1 MAVKAPWYD
10 RAMNTLKWLVIFMVL
25 GYGVIVALLYFGQRA
40 MQYFPE
46 RFRTAPAAAGLPGAE
61 EVVLD
66 TPDRGPGVARAGA
79 PARGKAGG
87 ALFPRQWR
95 LAARTG
101 RSLSRSDRRRHR
113 ARGAQLPR
121 LWRLER
127 RADRGGPRQRRVG
140 GLCLHARALPGGMHR

>member
-10 RAMNTLKWLVIFMVL
+10 RAMNTLKWLVIFTVL

-46 RFRTAPAAAGLPGAE
+46 RFRTAPLAAGPPGGGGG
-61 EVVLD
+61 
-66 TPDRGPGVARAGA
+66 GPGPRGGRGRDRLEWA
-79 PARGKAGG
+79 PGGGKAGG
-87 ALFPRQWR
+87 ALFPRQRR

-101 RSLSRSDRRRHR
+101 RSLPRSDRRRHR

-121 LWRLER
+121 LWRLKR
-127 RADRGGPRQRRVG
+127 RADRGGSRQRR
-140 GLCLHARALPGGMHR
+140 